1 MLFDSFT
8 KRARG
13 EVYTWGCND
22 DEALGRAIPD
32 AKSRICALYEKHAPM
47 KLAEG
52 DAAIDALLAKY
63 DRYEDLL
70 FLRLAKKY
78 GAYPGGECVPG
89 LVLGVLSGLRII
101 QVSFFSPSDIQYS
114 TFPFSPFD
122 SPALKH
128 LHGHVILVQVECG
141 DSHTAALSADGTLR
155 THILPLLH
163 FVRILLIIIIWLAPP
178 LLPSLDSHRAR
189 LRLGDVP

>member
-1 MLFDSFT
+1 
-8 KRARG
+8 
-13 EVYTWGCND
+13 
-22 DEALGRAIPD
+22 
-32 AKSRICALYEKHAPM
+32 M

-101 QVSFFSPSDIQYS
+101 QVSFF
-114 TFPFSPFD
+114 
-122 SPALKH
+122 
-128 LHGHVILVQVECG
+128 
-141 DSHTAALSADGTLR
+141 
-155 THILPLLH
+155 
-163 FVRILLIIIIWLAPP
+163 PP
-178 LLPSLDSHRAR
+178 I
-189 LRLGDVP
+189 